1 MSFWKYSPGPTWS
14 DCIESL
20 NPCIQPP
27 YGVCSSNV
35 LRRQRKQILP
45 RGLSLVQLTSRHA
58 EQMAAFLKDQFVLYP
73 RCRISLTSQRIYQG
87 FSKDNWIGVGVFSLD
102 TKLIGCCISKP
113 LGRLKF
119 SHEILDQGGIVDY
132 FCVHTT
138 YRRNGIATVL
148 LDELV
153 FQTAKQERLVHIFLK
168 EGFPLWGLPPLYH
181 SRYIARRR
189 ETPGPEQE
197 FFGSQGILTHGY
209 IKTYTH
215 ADFLPLTKFVANL
228 PTQLNGDSE
237 LFGFNYKGHD
247 VYLCMTD
254 LHHRSVPEGHTIGE
268 LSWILPKTVEV
279 PLSIQRLA
287 VETCV
292 NSSKFDIVL
301 MDSKIPHDSKQA
313 WGKDATYSWYIF
325 NYNPGAFFS
334 VKPFWI
340 L

>member
-1 MSFWKYSPGPTWS
+1 MSFWKHSPGPTWI

-20 NPCIQPP
+20 NPCIQSP
-27 YGVCSSNV
+27 YGVCSNNV

-58 EQMAAFLKDQFVLYP
+58 EQMATFLKDQFVLYP

-102 TKLIGCCISKP
+102 KKLIGCCVSKP

-132 FCVHTT
+132 FCVHVT

-189 ETPGPEQE
+189 ETPGPERE
-197 FFGSQGILTHGY
+197 FFGSQGILTHGH
-209 IKTYTH
+209 IQSYTH

-228 PTQLNGDSE
+228 PYQLNGDSE

-254 LHHRSVPEGHTIGE
+254 LHHQSVPEGHSIGE
-268 LSWILPKTVEV
+268 LSWMLPKTVEV

-313 WGKDATYSWYIF
+313 WGNDATYSWYIF